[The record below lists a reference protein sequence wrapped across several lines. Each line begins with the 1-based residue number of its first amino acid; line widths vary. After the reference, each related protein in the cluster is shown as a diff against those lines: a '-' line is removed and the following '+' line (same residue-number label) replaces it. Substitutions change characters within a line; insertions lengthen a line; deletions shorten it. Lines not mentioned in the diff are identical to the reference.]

1 MRCPRRTLALFFL
14 NDTPTPEISTLPLH
28 DPLPICLALLAEEV
42 IRDGPTPPPRP
53 RCVSATPA
61 PGMPAPPVGKKSSAP
76 MVEVAGRDAK
86 AGSPGSCRVDTA
98 NASRRRRIRKGDHP
112 C

>member
-1 MRCPRRTLALFFL
+1 MALHTLQNALRL
-14 NDTPTPEISTLPLH
+14 RHS
-28 DPLPICLALLAEEV
+28 
-42 IRDGPTPPPRP
+42 
-53 RCVSATPA
+53 A